1 MIVCID
7 GKTELVPRIVADKIA
22 ERDASLVVRLKK
34 TSTEIDEDDPYA
46 AYQIPDDFT
55 W

>member
-1 MIVCID
+1 MIVCVD
-7 GKTELVPRIVADKIA
+7 GKTELLPRVIAEKIE
-22 ERDASLVVRLKK
+22 ERDASLVVRVKK
-34 TSTEIDEDDPYA
+34 TSNEIDEDDPYA